1 MKIFLVSLIVG
12 LHHIL
17 NTYQGGL
24 NQREILVLLQLH
36 ITLFSTWDICQCN
49 NTSHVSCREGL
60 SPFSAGPDVH
70 ISMFQLLTLNGLMSG
85 HRYLDIWV
93 SSLHIFISQRCKV
106 AVVLSTVPTCCLYSP
121 WLRSWL
127 VILRHSIDQSLYSR
141 PLFNVSNTRISFDR
155 RHNPP
160 GWWILYLRNNTC
172 ITDCTY
178 FHKLLFLA
186 HPTST
191 ASRL

>member
-17 NTYQGGL
+17 NTYQGGV

-70 ISMFQLLTLNGLMSG
+70 SSMFQLLTLNGLMSG
-85 HRYLDIWV
+85 HCYLDIWV
-93 SSLHIFISQRCKV
+93 STYLYFSVCLHIAKWLLFYPLSPHVVCIHRGWGRDSLLSDILLTEAFTAALLSMFQTLAYLLITGTTHMDARDWTFVITQASQIALIFIS
-106 AVVLSTVPTCCLYSP
+106 
-121 WLRSWL
+121 
-127 VILRHSIDQSLYSR
+127 
-141 PLFNVSNTRISFDR
+141 
-155 RHNPP
+155 
-160 GWWILYLRNNTC
+160 
-172 ITDCTY
+172 Y
-178 FHKLLFLA
+178 F
-186 HPTST
+186 S
-191 ASRL
+191 